1 MPLKGLR
8 HGAQLCQDMQ
18 YFSSIVV
25 LLPSWRLALKRLFRI
40 YFFSLFFIVA
50 DVCPFLQVCIVAGM
64 GDNTSKANKLLGQS
78 NYNVWKF
85 KVKKSL
91 LREDLIDHIE
101 KKGSQTKGKSKNN
114 ICQTK
119 EACYQCH

>member
-1 MPLKGLR
+1 
-8 HGAQLCQDMQ
+8 
-18 YFSSIVV
+18 
-25 LLPSWRLALKRLFRI
+25 
-40 YFFSLFFIVA
+40 
-50 DVCPFLQVCIVAGM
+50 VAGM